1 MEEEE
6 PRHHQEQRLHM
17 PRLGR
22 ESALPL
28 HTGPERKEGQLMSEG
43 ALPRDAKGG
52 DNSRPREKGRWEG
65 RAMTGRG
72 WGGRAR
78 LGWSVVWWWEQ
89 LHVLFRTGIDTRPA
103 SEAGQPRAASY
114 RSDKHFSAN
123 PHVSS
128 GRSLRFRSPVRSAA
142 HLLKLSPR
150 IYIGNAS
157 TSDLA
162 QNMPQFG
169 EFRSSEE
176 SQNRHRKRSPYF
188 ARARVYK
195 DPPVPTYI
203 YLPKPSCRL

>member
-72 WGGRAR
+72 WGDEQ
-78 LGWSVVWWWEQ
+78 GWGGWWCGGGSCCTSFF
-89 LHVLFRTGIDTRPA
+89 VPG
-103 SEAGQPRAASY
+103 
-114 RSDKHFSAN
+114 
-123 PHVSS
+123 
-128 GRSLRFRSPVRSAA
+128 
-142 HLLKLSPR
+142 
-150 IYIGNAS
+150 S
-157 TSDLA
+157 TLA
-162 QNMPQFG
+162 Q
-169 EFRSSEE
+169 R
-176 SQNRHRKRSPYF
+176 RKQ
-188 ARARVYK
+188 ANLEQ
-195 DPPVPTYI
+195 PVIAATSTLAPILT
-203 YLPKPSCRL
+203 